1 MMNMTSM
8 MLSEVDVDDVGD
20 VKDVGDVVWMK

>member
-8 MLSEVDVDDVGD
+8 MLSEVDVDDVGG